1 MSIEKEY
8 EEQRAEQKAGR
19 EKWLKKRKRS
29 SVIWA
34 VLSVICF
41 GIATW
46 LLYVFTEDEFR
57 GTLVLMAIFFFAIF
71 ICFGMM
77 LLNLSIRWKYKKLW
91 EQENLDL
98 SQQGRE

>member
-8 EEQRAEQKAGR
+8 EQQKAEQKAGR

-34 VLSVICF
+34 VLGVLCF

-46 LLYVFTEDEFR
+46 FLYVFTDSEFG
-57 GTLVLMAIFFFAIF
+57 GTLALMTIFFFATLV
-71 ICFGMM
+71 CFGMM
-77 LLNLSIRWKYKKLW
+77 VINLSIRWRYKKLW